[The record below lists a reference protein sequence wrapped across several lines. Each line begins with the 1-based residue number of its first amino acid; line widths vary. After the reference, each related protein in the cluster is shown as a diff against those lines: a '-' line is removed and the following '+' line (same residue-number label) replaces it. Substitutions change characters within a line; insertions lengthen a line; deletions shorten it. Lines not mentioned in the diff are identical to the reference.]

1 MLGLDKTLPAEK
13 IGPLVVKSEITVRP
27 FFKAM
32 ERLRRK
38 IAEKLL
44 KSVDFTCI
52 NQLMELLKVP
62 QVDKAIRDMVS

>member
-1 MLGLDKTLPAEK
+1 MLGLNKTLPAEK
-13 IGPLVVKSEITVRP
+13 EGPLVIKSEVTVRP

-52 NQLMELLKVP
+52 NQLMELLKIQ
-62 QVDKAIRDMVS
+62 QVENEIK